1 MTIEAIKEKIQKV
14 NNKLEKISK
23 IKEFENISDFLDKEV
38 YPTFKETFNNVNF
51 SGWRYD
57 IESDGEEIW
66 LTDALSQGS
75 QSMSSWNGETF
86 ILANIPMIQEPD
98 SNWFDIDDIEIT
110 NDERKKI
117 AEKVSDFL
125 NEKIGIDDL
134 NNWVYASEVENTFA
148 ELYSEKYQK
157 LFDEMVEN
165 EWDCARDNLI
175 HEIDSRLD
183 EMEDYYKNELE
194 ELQDEL
200 VYLENQE

>member
-1 MTIEAIKEKIQKV
+1 
-14 NNKLEKISK
+14 
-23 IKEFENISDFLDKEV
+23 
-38 YPTFKETFNNVNF
+38 
-51 SGWRYD
+51 
-57 IESDGEEIW
+57 
-66 LTDALSQGS
+66 
-75 QSMSSWNGETF
+75 MSSWNGETF